1 MAKKIKYIINNCMHA
16 YYIKDEKEK
25 EQQENV

>member
-1 MAKKIKYIINNCMHA
+1 MHA

-25 EQQENV
+25 EQQENVWKCIAECD